1 MSLPRVTVVRPITV
15 TPAMLTATDLT
26 EADYPAYNAGTTYA
40 SGDRVIVVA
49 DHAIY
54 ESLQASN
61 TGHTPSTSVDWWIKV
76 SPTNRWKAFD
86 RVNSSRTEKATS
98 MYFEILPGQVIN
110 AVGILSL
117 VGATSVRIRVTD
129 PTDGLVYDNTISA
142 ARMIREPSWYEWFF
156 GFRVDKPNIVDMA
169 LPGYPSATIRIDIYG
184 SASLAVG
191 VILLGQ
197 QVTIGHSIAKGA
209 SIGITDYSRKEADE
223 YGEFNLVKRAFAK
236 RATYP
241 VNIDNREV
249 DGLIDFFADI
259 RAEPCLWVGGGFDS
273 LSVYGFYKEFEIV
286 ISRDMF
292 SDCLL
297 EIEGLT

>member
-15 TPAMLTATDLT
+15 TPAILTGTDIT

-40 SGDRVIVVA
+40 SGDRVIVVD

-61 TGHTPSTSVDWWIKV
+61 IGHTPSTSVDWWIKV

-86 RVNSSRTEKATS
+86 RVNSSRTAKSTS
-98 MYFEILPGQVIN
+98 MYFEIEPGQLIN

-117 VGATSVRIRVTD
+117 VAASSARIRMTD
-129 PTDGLVYDNTISA
+129 PVFGVVYDKTISA
-142 ARMIREPSWYEWFF
+142 SRIIREASWYEWFF
-156 GFRVDKPNIVDMA
+156 GARIEKPNIVDMA
-169 LPGYPSATIRIDIYG
+169 LPGYPDATIRIDIEG
-184 SASLAVG
+184 GADLAVG
-191 VILLGQ
+191 VILLGH

-209 SIGITDYSRKEADE
+209 TFGITDYSRKEADD

-236 RATYP
+236 RATFP
-241 VNIDNREV
+241 INVDNQDM

-259 RAEPCLWVGGGFDS
+259 RAEPCLWVGNSFES
-273 LSVYGFYKEFEIV
+273 LNVYGFYKDFEVV
-286 ISRDMF
+286 IDRDVF
-292 SDCLL
+292 SNCLL